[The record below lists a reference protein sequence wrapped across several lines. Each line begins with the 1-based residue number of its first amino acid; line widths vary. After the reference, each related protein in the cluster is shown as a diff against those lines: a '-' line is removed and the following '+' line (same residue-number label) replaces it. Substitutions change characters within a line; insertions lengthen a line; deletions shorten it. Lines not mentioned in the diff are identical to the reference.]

1 MNDNFEIPLPPRIT
15 EEQLA
20 QCRDAGDYCPVLFEW
35 YKYVGVLC
43 NFSASIRGDSPAI
56 REIPPLHYAVLV
68 GLLNRCS
75 RLMLANVALSHE
87 GLFGET
93 TSIIDRCI
101 FESAVKTIWLCTK
114 RDDESFLRFI
124 ADGLKTEI
132 EFKEKIEKNIS
143 EQGGTPL
150 TIESRMLKSIDNYI
164 LSSGL
169 STDQI
174 VAAKKL
180 PDLAL
185 MIDEIGHD
193 RLLYIVGQ
201 KIGSHHVHGT
211 WPSLKLHYLQENE
224 GILGPRDH
232 DCPTHVSQYMFIPLF
247 VLQAMRSFVE
257 FIFREGEDA
266 EAFTLLLNEVGE
278 QIHEMNLE
286 VVGKDFEQDGQ
297 V

>member
-1 MNDNFEIPLPPRIT
+1 
-15 EEQLA
+15 
-20 QCRDAGDYCPVLFEW
+20 
-35 YKYVGVLC
+35 
-43 NFSASIRGDSPAI
+43 
-56 REIPPLHYAVLV
+56 
-68 GLLNRCS
+68 
-75 RLMLANVALSHE
+75 
-87 GLFGET
+87 
-93 TSIIDRCI
+93 
-101 FESAVKTIWLCTK
+101 
-114 RDDESFLRFI
+114 
-124 ADGLKTEI
+124 
-132 EFKEKIEKNIS
+132 
-143 EQGGTPL
+143 
-150 TIESRMLKSIDNYI
+150 
-164 LSSGL
+164 
-169 STDQI
+169 
-174 VAAKKL
+174 
-180 PDLAL
+180 
-185 MIDEIGHD
+185 MIDDIGHD

-286 VVGKDFEQDGQ
+286 VVGKDFEQDEQ